1 MHLTQ
6 TLRRR
11 LRSDDG
17 GASLY
22 AVIALTGLLMLAGM
36 VYDGSAQTRATHQA
50 NLGALES
57 ARAASQ
63 GLSGDAIAGSAASID
78 PARGATAA
86 REHMSAN
93 DIEGEVSV
101 NGEEVTVTVTQSW
114 APKFT
119 PFIDGGAVTGTATA
133 TPERVEP

>member
-1 MHLTQ
+1 MRQPRPLH
-6 TLRRR
+6 R
-11 LRSDDG
+11 LRSEHG

-22 AVIALTGLLMLAGM
+22 AIIVISSLLMLAGM

-63 GLSGDAIAGSAASID
+63 GLSGDAIAGTAATID
-78 PARGATAA
+78 RERGATAA
-86 REHMSAN
+86 REYMSAN
-93 DIEGEVSV
+93 NLDGEVSV
-101 NGEEVTVTVTQSW
+101 DGDEVTVTVTQSW

-119 PFIDGGAVTGTATA
+119 PFFDGGAVTGTATA

>member
-1 MHLTQ
+1 MRLLQ
-6 TLRRR
+6 SLRQR
-11 LRSDDG
+11 LHSDIG

-22 AVIALTGLLMLAGM
+22 AVIAISGLMMLAGM

-63 GLSGDAIAGSAASID
+63 GLSGDAIAGTAATVD
-78 PARGATAA
+78 GERGASAA
-86 REHMSAN
+86 REYMSAN
-93 DIEGEVSV
+93 GLDGEISV
-101 NGEEVTVTVTQSW
+101 NGDEVTVTVTQSW
-114 APKFT
+114 TPKFT